1 MKKKI
6 KIFTDGSCLGNPG
19 PGGYGI
25 LIFGDGLYKEISNGY
40 YFTTNNRM
48 ELLAA
53 IIALESLEDIY
64 NITLN
69 TDSNYLRYGIT
80 KWIQF
85 WKQNDWKTKRNKPV
99 KNIDLWKQLDSLI
112 KKHLVHWNWI
122 KGHTNYTEHDRCDL
136 LARLAAE
143 NPSTVDIKYRKC

>member
-19 PGGYGI
+19 PGGYGV

-53 IIALESLEDIY
+53 IIALESLED
-64 NITLN
+64 
-69 TDSNYLRYGIT
+69 SNYLRYGIT
-80 KWIQF
+80 TWIQF
-85 WKQNDWKTKRNKPV
+85 WKKNNWNTKTNKPV
-99 KNIDLWKQLDSLI
+99 KNIDLWQQLDALI
-112 KKHLVHWNWI
+112 QKHFIHWNWI
-122 KGHTNYTEHDRCDL
+122 KGHANYIEHDRCDS

-143 NPSTVDIKYRKC
+143 NPSTNDIGYQKC